1 MNDDGR
7 WTEWITWIEEDGAQ
21 LRRDGRAVLDHRQM
35 CRTGGAVV
43 VVHRNIE
50 GSALQ
55 VGVRGI
61 DSKTLTATP
70 RDLQMFRKAGEG
82 MI

>member
-1 MNDDGR
+1 MG
-7 WTEWITWIEEDGAQ
+7 WLTWVEEDGTL
-21 LRRDGRAVLDHRQM
+21 LRSSRGILDHREA
-35 CRTGGAVV
+35 CRSGRAVV

-61 DSKTLTATP
+61 GPEALTAPP
-70 RDLQMFRKAGEG
+70 RYLQDIQES
-82 MI
+82 